1 MGKLNFKK
9 SVLLLLIIST
19 LISCEKNNDI
29 EVNQDNLLLGN
40 WIHPEYENETI
51 TFQRANSLQENAYGI
66 SFKEKDVFIERTS
79 GWCGT
84 PPLSFFDINGTWN
97 VEDTIISMYNVQ
109 TTLYLPEPIYNYK
122 IVSLTKNQLIVKTA
136 LTAQEIDH
144 QNLMTL
150 FNEVCELANSVS
162 CTNSSNWN
170 FTSYGSKACGGPQGF
185 IAYSNEID
193 TVAFL
198 NAVAVYTEA
207 ERQYNIKW
215 SVFSTCDIPQQPT
228 SVECQNGYPVL
239 NY

>member
-9 SVLLLLIIST
+9 SVLLLLTIST
-19 LISCEKNNDI
+19 LISCEKNNEI
-29 EVNQDNLLLGN
+29 VVNQANLLLGN
-40 WIHPEYENETI
+40 WIHPEYDNETI
-51 TFQRANSLQENAYGI
+51 TFQRANSLQENTYGI

-84 PPLSFFDINGTWN
+84 PPLSFFDVEGTWE
-97 VEDTIISMYNVQ
+97 VKEDALVKISK
-109 TTLYLPEPIYNYK
+109 TSFPENFQWRVLE
-122 IVSLTKNQLIVKTA
+122 VSETKLVVKTA

-144 QNLMTL
+144 QKLMTL
-150 FNEVCELANSVS
+150 FDEVYELANSVS
-162 CTNSSNWN
+162 CTNSSDWN
-170 FTSYGSKACGGPQGF
+170 FTAYGSKACGGPQGF

-198 NAVAVYTEA
+198 NAVDVYTEA
-207 ERQYNIKW
+207 EHQYNIKW
-215 SVFSTCDIPQQPT
+215 SIFSTCDIPQQPT